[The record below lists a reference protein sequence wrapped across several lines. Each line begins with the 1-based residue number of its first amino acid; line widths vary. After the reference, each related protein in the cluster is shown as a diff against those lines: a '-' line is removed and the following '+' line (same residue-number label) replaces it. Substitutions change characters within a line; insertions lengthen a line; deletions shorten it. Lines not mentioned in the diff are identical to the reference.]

1 LIFHFS
7 NYAFAGNGV
16 GTLGSGDGV
25 DALSGTLTPAKPLDT
40 TAGAKYTIQFFH
52 ASSFNDN
59 LETGAFVDILW
70 NGQKVATINPGDS
83 PYKPYQF
90 DVTAK
95 GKDVLSFHGGSFPAY
110 DFIDNVDLFLTF

>member
-16 GTLGSGDGV
+16 GTLGSGDGD

-52 ASSFNDN
+52 ASSFNDK

-90 DVTAK
+90 DVTAQ